1 MVRGFNPL
9 RKSTCDYSLIF
20 SCGVEQRQLVGL
32 ITQRST
38 VRVRPPRPE
47 NKIYNSL
54 GSSSIMEQPVT
65 ISNTEVKHFSADDT
79 AFMWENKSPP
89 RDKNNKQ
96 IVKIERF
103 LMKEISNYEQYRR
116 NPI

>member
-1 MVRGFNPL
+1 MVRGFDPL

-38 VRVRPPRPE
+38 VRVRPPRPK
-47 NKIYNSL
+47 NIYNSL
-54 GSSSIMEQPVT
+54 GSSSTMEQPVT
-65 ISNTEVKHFSADDT
+65 IPNTEVKHFSADDT

-89 RDKNNKQ
+89 RDKIIN
-96 IVKIERF
+96 E
-103 LMKEISNYEQYRR
+103 
-116 NPI
+116 

>member
-1 MVRGFNPL
+1 MVRGFDPL

-47 NKIYNSL
+47 NINSL

-65 ISNTEVKHFSADDT
+65 IPNTEVKHFSADDT
-79 AFMWENKSPP
+79 ALMWENKSPP
-89 RDKNNKQ
+89 RDK
-96 IVKIERF
+96 F
-103 LMKEISNYEQYRR
+103 NYE
-116 NPI
+116 